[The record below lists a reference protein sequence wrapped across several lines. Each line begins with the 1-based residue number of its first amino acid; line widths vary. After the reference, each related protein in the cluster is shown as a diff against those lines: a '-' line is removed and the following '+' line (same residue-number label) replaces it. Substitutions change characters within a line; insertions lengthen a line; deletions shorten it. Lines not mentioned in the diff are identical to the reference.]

1 MTLRAL
7 CYFLVFAPFVFVR
20 AESLPDHCAIL
31 SESQGPALM
40 RQCSRRAPTDVSG
53 FWNPSPE
60 QVLALEERL
69 PNFLQKSALPVKL
82 PEYYRQYVGVISH
95 GRRLIYLN
103 AFYAGFLAH
112 DPKRD
117 WQTNAVIVCDGGH
130 GFWGVEF
137 DPADKTFHHLESNG
151 VA

>member
-7 CYFLVFAPFVFVR
+7 CYFLVLAPCVFAR
-20 AESLPDHCAIL
+20 ADSLSDHSAIL
-31 SESQGPALM
+31 PESQGPVLM
-40 RQCSRRAPTDVSG
+40 RQCSRPAPTDVSG
-53 FWNPSPE
+53 FWSPSPE
-60 QVLALEERL
+60 QVSAFEQRL
-69 PNFLQKSALPVKL
+69 PDFLRKSALPVKL
-82 PEYYRQYVGVISH
+82 PDYYRQYVGVISH

-103 AFYAGFLAH
+103 AFYAGFLTH

-117 WQTNAVIVCDGGH
+117 WKISAVIVCDGGD

-151 VA
+151 LA